1 MVVILYVPVLRAGG
15 VSYATPAFAV
25 AVTLV
30 VIVVIVVGVA
40 DVVRRT
46 GVSAEPRLTRTPLQ
60 PGSLPVTTLVVC
72 HGPLLLVQP
81 TRTLL
86 VFDNE
91 FHTAQLLKPH
101 NKFRARQ
108 FTHKTGHRRLL
119 SMRNHTAI
127 VFSIRFLAAHATN
140 TSERRSQVQ
149 ALQSDTHTH
158 AHTRTEYCEK
168 PMVAETSS
176 HSEGERERE
185 SLHAQYH
192 KTASNSTGRRVCCQ
206 SGSQTESASLHP
218 VVWAGKP
225 SSQGL

>member
-1 MVVILYVPVLRAGG
+1 MILYIPVFRAGG

-30 VIVVIVVGVA
+30 VIVVIVVA
-40 DVVRRT
+40 DVVCRT
-46 GVSAEPRLTRTPLQ
+46 GVSAESYITRTPLE

-81 TRTLL
+81 TRTFL

-140 TSERRSQVQ
+140 TSERRSG
-149 ALQSDTHTH
+149 AGAAKRHTRTHTH
-158 AHTRTEYCEK
+158 TH
-168 PMVAETSS
+168 
-176 HSEGERERE
+176 
-185 SLHAQYH
+185 
-192 KTASNSTGRRVCCQ
+192 RV
-206 SGSQTESASLHP
+206 L
-218 VVWAGKP
+218 
-225 SSQGL
+225 